1 MRNTIGKL
9 CVIIAT
15 IVLLFSAGFFTVSL
29 ILKDNDAIEKQ
40 YRELDVSS
48 QIGMSTPDLARATT
62 ALLDYM
68 RGDRVNIKV
77 EAKINGEDV
86 KDVFSYEKEI
96 VHMAEVQKLWLGMEA
111 FTKVGA
117 LGASALLLI
126 GFLLIER
133 GKKRAIL
140 ASGIFWGC
148 GVFGGVLAFLGIWAI
163 LDFSSFWTVFHFI
176 IFPSSLFQYLSAGAT
191 VQAMNE
197 LNWVLPSDSVMVNM
211 LLPIFPSIVLRC
223 ALAVIIEIIVT
234 VIVAVFVGYA
244 FRRQGK
250 PSPVADVVVIEHD
263 ENEPVAIKGPDLV
276 LAHQLSNAPVSKR
289 EEIRRRALS
298 GEPEEE
304 KPSTPVAEH
313 LVPPLYPK
321 ESGDEHLISPL
332 TGTASPQGEALDTLD
347 QKPSPRGEGDMA
359 TRDATRDGTSEA
371 KQSEAKYTLAV
382 DEVDIDGEQMDA
394 SQGDMPAA
402 RDASGHDMSLSGHE
416 MPDDTNDPVG
426 TGSARPS
433 EPDAAKPEAE
443 A

>member
-40 YRELDVSS
+40 YRDLDVSS
-48 QIGMSTPDLARATT
+48 QVGISTPDLARATT
-62 ALLDYM
+62 AILDYM

-86 KDVFSYEKEI
+86 KDVFWHEKEI
-96 VHMAEVQKLWLGMEA
+96 VHMAEVQTLWLGMEA

-148 GVFGGVLAFLGIWAI
+148 GVFGGVLAFFGIWAI

-223 ALAVIIEIIVT
+223 ALAVIIEIV
-234 VIVAVFVGYA
+234 VAAIVAVFVGYA
-244 FRRQGK
+244 FRKQGK

-263 ENEPVAIKGPDLV
+263 ANEPVAIKGPDLV
-276 LAHQLSNAPVSKR
+276 LAHTLQNAPVSKR
-289 EEIRRRALS
+289 EEIRRRALY

-313 LVPPLYPK
+313 LIPPLYPK
-321 ESGDEHLISPL
+321 ETTPLSPAETSPL
-332 TGTASPQGEALDTLD
+332 AQGRKEPPAEAAEEHARAIQPPSDEGGVSGEATE
-347 QKPSPRGEGDMA
+347 GE
-359 TRDATRDGTSEA
+359 TTSDGANES
-371 KQSEAKYTLAV
+371 
-382 DEVDIDGEQMDA
+382 
-394 SQGDMPAA
+394 
-402 RDASGHDMSLSGHE
+402 
-416 MPDDTNDPVG
+416 VG
-426 TGSARPS
+426 TGTARPS
-433 EPDAAKPEAE
+433 EPDSAESEAE

>member
-15 IVLLFSAGFFTVSL
+15 IVLLFSIGFFTVSL
-29 ILKDNDAIEKQ
+29 ILKDNDAIEQK
-40 YRELDVSS
+40 YRDLDVSS
-48 QIGMSTPDLARATT
+48 QMGMSTPDLARATT

-86 KDVFSYEKEI
+86 KDVFWHEKEI
-96 VHMAEVQKLWLGMEA
+96 VHMAEVQTLWLGMEA
-111 FTKVGA
+111 FAKIGAAGA
-117 LGASALLLI
+117 LALLLI

-148 GVFGGVLAFLGIWAI
+148 GIFGGALAFLGIWAI

-176 IFPSSLFQYLSAGAT
+176 IFPASLFQYLSAGAT

-197 LNWVLPSDSVMVNM
+197 LNWVLPADSVMVNM

-223 ALAVIIEIIVT
+223 ALAVIIEIV
-234 VIVAVFVGYA
+234 VAAIVAVFVGYA
-244 FRRQGK
+244 FRKQGK

-289 EEIRRRALS
+289 EEIRRRAES

-304 KPSTPVAEH
+304 KPSTPVKEH
-313 LVPPLYPK
+313 LIPPLYPK
-321 ESGDEHLISPL
+321 EATDVPTLSSSPD
-332 TGTASPQGEALDTLD
+332 GKDASPYTGEA
-347 QKPSPRGEGDMA
+347 K
-359 TRDATRDGTSEA
+359 RDGA
-371 KQSEAKYTLAV
+371 
-382 DEVDIDGEQMDA
+382 DEPVGDDVLGAPSDDA
-394 SQGDMPAA
+394 N
-402 RDASGHDMSLSGHE
+402 E
-416 MPDDTNDPVG
+416 PVG
-426 TGSARPS
+426 TGTARPS
-433 EPDAAKPEAE
+433 EQDSAEPEAE

>member
-48 QIGMSTPDLARATT
+48 QVGISTPDLARATT
-62 ALLDYM
+62 AILDYM

-86 KDVFSYEKEI
+86 KDVFWHEKEI
-96 VHMAEVQKLWLGMEA
+96 VHMAEVQTLWLGMEA

-223 ALAVIIEIIVT
+223 ALAVIIEIV
-234 VIVAVFVGYA
+234 VAAIVAVFIGYA
-244 FRRQGK
+244 FRKQGK

-263 ENEPVAIKGPDLV
+263 ANEPVAIKGPDLV
-276 LAHQLSNAPVSKR
+276 LAHTLQNAPVSKR
-289 EEIRRRALS
+289 EEIRRRALY
-298 GEPEEE
+298 GEAEEE

-313 LVPPLYPK
+313 LIPPLYPK
-321 ESGDEHLISPL
+321 EETDATTLSSSPDGKD
-332 TGTASPQGEALDTLD
+332 TSPCTGEA
-347 QKPSPRGEGDMA
+347 R
-359 TRDATRDGTSEA
+359 RDGTPSDAAEPEKTIGEHA
-371 KQSEAKYTLAV
+371 PVSQPPS
-382 DEVDIDGEQMDA
+382 DEGGVSQRLTEGETTSDGE
-394 SQGDMPAA
+394 
-402 RDASGHDMSLSGHE
+402 
-416 MPDDTNDPVG
+416 T
-426 TGSARPS
+426 T
-433 EPDAAKPEAE
+433 AE
-443 A
+443 EHA

>member
-48 QIGMSTPDLARATT
+48 QVGISTPDLARATT
-62 ALLDYM
+62 AILDYM

-86 KDVFSYEKEI
+86 KDVFWHEKEI
-96 VHMAEVQKLWLGMEA
+96 VHMAEVQTLWLGMEA

-223 ALAVIIEIIVT
+223 ALAVIIEIV
-234 VIVAVFVGYA
+234 VAAIVALFIGYA
-244 FRRQGK
+244 FRKQGK

-263 ENEPVAIKGPDLV
+263 ANEPVAIKGPDLV
-276 LAHQLSNAPVSKR
+276 LAHTLQNAPVSKR
-289 EEIRRRALS
+289 EEIRRRALY
-298 GEPEEE
+298 GEAEEE

-313 LVPPLYPK
+313 LIPPLYPK
-321 ESGDEHLISPL
+321 EETMKEDEHLISPL
-332 TGTASPQGEALDTLD
+332 SGTGSPQGEATDAAD

-382 DEVDIDGEQMDA
+382 DEM
-394 SQGDMPAA
+394 
-402 RDASGHDMSLSGHE
+402 DMSDG
-416 MPDDTNDPVG
+416 TNEPVG
-426 TGSARPS
+426 TGIARSS
-433 EPDAAKPEAE
+433 EQDAAEPEAG